1 MRVVELSNHPGAM
14 LREIRLRPDGDDGG
28 AARYEAALA
37 QHRQHVREAEQAR
50 DTARAA
56 HRRWAWLRGFFAVR
70 RARRHPPEPPP
81 ATGTSADQQEI
92 LMAGIEG
99 EQLVASGLGR
109 VLNDDWTLIRGYRNR
124 CGEIDHLLLGPR
136 GLIAIEGKHRNALV
150 HCAGDHWWFTK
161 FDKYGNAVERGE
173 MTDSRGRSPSQQVNE
188 PASQLESFLRTRG
201 HPVAIERVVLLTHHG
216 PGWGTASGRP
226 CMSRPRPA
234 RSSACSTIP
243 RPPCPNPN
251 ASRLSG
257 SSSATTD
264 SIIQSTKPDG
274 PAHGWAGVTPPGP
287 PLTGSRWRCVRAIP
301 AATGSPRYRCG
312 YR

>member
-1 MRVVELSNHPGAM
+1 MSMRVVELSNHPGAM

-37 QHRQHVREAEQAR
+37 QHRQHVLEAEQAR

-56 HRRWAWLRGFFAVR
+56 HRRWAWLRGVFAVR

-81 ATGTSADQQEI
+81 ATGRSADQQEI

-201 HPVAIERVVLLTHHG
+201 HPVAIERVVVLTH
-216 PGWGTASGRP
+216 
-226 CMSRPRPA
+226 PR
-234 RSSACSTIP
+234 
-243 RPPCPNPN
+243 
-251 ASRLSG
+251 SRLGNCVRPTVNVVTTTSQVIG
-257 SSSATTD
+257 LLDDSATALSEPEREQVERLILRDHRFHD
-264 SIIQSTKPDG
+264 SKHK
-274 PAHGWAGVTPPGP
+274 A
-287 PLTGSRWRCVRAIP
+287 
-301 AATGSPRYRCG
+301 
-312 YR
+312 